1 MPGANRDRLQSFK
14 VISGVTHYMG
24 KEGAESEAGSL
35 YVGSVLV
42 AAVEGFEK
50 RTLDCQ
56 RVRVILFKIGVDGK
70 GWYWLPRNEFYRCTE
85 KCNPGSQTNVPLQ
98 M

>member
-35 YVGSVLV
+35 YVGSVLYC
-42 AAVEGFEK
+42 
-50 RTLDCQ
+50 RSRRD
-56 RVRVILFKIGVDGK
+56 
-70 GWYWLPRNEFYRCTE
+70 
-85 KCNPGSQTNVPLQ
+85 
-98 M
+98 

>member
-1 MPGANRDRLQSFK
+1 MLGTNRDRLQSFK

-42 AAVEGFEK
+42 AAVDGIEK
-50 RTLDCQ
+50 RTLDGQ
-56 RVRVILFKIGVDGK
+56 RVRVILFKIT
-70 GWYWLPRNEFYRCTE
+70 R
-85 KCNPGSQTNVPLQ
+85 VPIAFLIVEDFRVRKR
-98 M
+98 

>member
-1 MPGANRDRLQSFK
+1 MPGVNRDRLQFSK
-14 VISGVTHYMG
+14 VISGITHYMG
-24 KEGAESEAGSL
+24 KEGEESEAGSL

-42 AAVEGFEK
+42 VAVEGIEK
-50 RTLDCQ
+50 RTLGGQ

-70 GWYWLPRNEFYRCTE
+70 GWYWLPRNDFYRCTE
-85 KCNPGSQTNVPLQ
+85 KFNPENQTNVPFQ

>member
-1 MPGANRDRLQSFK
+1 
-14 VISGVTHYMG
+14 MG

-35 YVGSVLV
+35 YVGTVLV
-42 AAVEGFEK
+42 AAVDEIQK
-50 RTLDCQ
+50 RRLDGQ

-70 GWYWLPRNEFYRCTE
+70 GWCWLPRNEFYRCTE
-85 KCNPGSQTNVPLQ
+85 KCSPGNETNMPLQ